1 MDDARQPDTA
11 PPPSHVDVTADRPA
25 ATKRILLEAR
35 DIRKRFGDI
44 EILKGVSLTVSE
56 REVVVII
63 GPSGCGKS
71 TFLRCL
77 NHLERYESGEV
88 LLGGST
94 VSRGTPANHRAS
106 REEQK
111 VIQSLRRRVGMVFQQ
126 FNLFLHMDVWHNVIA
141 GPMTVLGKSR
151 AEADAAAE
159 QALRK
164 VGMLER
170 GHAMP
175 IELSGGQ
182 QQRVA
187 IARSLAMDP
196 DMVLF
201 DEPTSALDP
210 KLTKEVFRVI
220 RDLAY
225 EGMTMALVTHD
236 MDFARDVAD
245 RVVYFYEGRIN
256 AQGTAEQILD
266 GQPTPELQAFLCD
279 D

>member
-1 MDDARQPDTA
+1 MHAESGWQNKAGGPASTGGGPA
-11 PPPSHVDVTADRPA
+11 PTDRV
-25 ATKRILLEAR
+25 LLEAR
-35 DIRKRFGDI
+35 GIRKRFGQRSV
-44 EILKGVSLTVSE
+44 LQGVSLAVRE

-77 NHLERYESGEV
+77 NHLERYDEGEV
-88 LLGGST
+88 LLDGAVIT
-94 VSRGTPANHRAS
+94 RGTPPSHHPHGD
-106 REEQK
+106 EQRR
-111 VIQSLRRRVGMVFQQ
+111 IRSLRQRVGMVFQQ
-126 FNLFLHMDVWHNVIA
+126 FNLFLHMDVWRNVTA
-141 GPMTVLGKSR
+141 GPITVQKKTR
-151 AEADAAAE
+151 AEADALAE
-159 QALRK
+159 EALRK

-170 GHAMP
+170 GTAMP
-175 IELSGGQ
+175 SELSGGQ

-187 IARSLAMDP
+187 IARSLAMSP

-220 RDLAY
+220 RELAY

-245 RVVYFYEGRIN
+245 RVVYFHEGHIN
-256 AQGTAEQILD
+256 AQGTPEHVL
-266 GQPTPELQAFLCD
+266 GERPTPELREFLAGE
-279 D
+279 

>member
-1 MDDARQPDTA
+1 MSDARHLEVTPPLAPSNTA
-11 PPPSHVDVTADRPA
+11 GDGPA
-25 ATKRILLEAR
+25 PTDRILLEAR
-35 DIRKRFGDI
+35 SIRKRFGTTEVI
-44 EILKGVSLTVSE
+44 KGVSLAVRE

-77 NHLERYESGEV
+77 NRLERYDSGEV
-88 LLGGST
+88 LLDGVT
-94 VSRGTPANHRAS
+94 VSRGSPAGHRVT
-106 REEQK
+106 RDEDK

-126 FNLFLHMDVWHNVIA
+126 FNLFLHMDVWRNVIA
-141 GPMTVLGKSR
+141 GPMVVQGKSR

-159 QALRK
+159 RALQK
-164 VGMLER
+164 VGMLDR
-170 GHAMP
+170 GQAMP

-187 IARSLAMDP
+187 IARSLAMNP

-245 RVVYFYEGRIN
+245 RVVYFHEGHIN

-266 GQPTPELQAFLCD
+266 GQPTSELQAFLCD

>member
-1 MDDARQPDTA
+1 MSDTTPPDPA
-11 PPPSHVDVTADRPA
+11 VPRA
-25 ATKRILLEAR
+25 ATISAGNGPAPTDRILLEAR
-35 DIRKRFGDI
+35 DIRKRFGDT
-44 EILKGVSLTVSE
+44 EILKSVSLAVHE

-77 NHLERYESGEV
+77 NALERYEGGEV
-88 LLGGST
+88 ILDGST
-94 VSRGTPANHRAS
+94 VSRGRLPHERVDRDA
-106 REEQK
+106 EQL
-111 VIQSLRRRVGMVFQQ
+111 IQALRRRVGMVFQQ
-126 FNLFLHMDVWHNVIA
+126 FNLFLHMDVWRNVTA
-141 GPMTVLGKSR
+141 GPTIVQGKSR

-164 VGMLER
+164 VGMLDR
-170 GHAMP
+170 AHALP
-175 IELSGGQ
+175 CELSGGQ

-245 RVVYFYEGRIN
+245 RIVYFHDGHIN

-266 GQPTPELQAFLCD
+266 AQPTPELQAFLCD

>member
-1 MDDARQPDTA
+1 MDTTA
-11 PPPSHVDVTADRPA
+11 PAPTD
-25 ATKRILLEAR
+25 RILLEAR
-35 DIRKRFGDI
+35 GLRKRFGNA
-44 EILKGVSLTVSE
+44 EILKGVSLAVRE

-88 LLGGST
+88 FLNGSR
-94 VSRGTPANHRAS
+94 VSRGTPMSHRPS
-106 REEQK
+106 RDEQR
-111 VIQSLRRRVGMVFQQ
+111 ITQSLRRHVGMVFQQ
-126 FNLFLHMDVWHNVIA
+126 FNLFLHMDVWRNVTA
-141 GPMTVLGKSR
+141 GPLIVQGKSR
-151 AEADAAAE
+151 LEADAAAE
-159 QALRK
+159 MALRK
-164 VGMLER
+164 VGMLDR

-175 IELSGGQ
+175 FELSGGQ

-187 IARSLAMDP
+187 IARSLAMNP

-245 RVVYFYEGRIN
+245 RIVYFHEGNIN
-256 AQGTAEQILD
+256 AQGTPEQILD

-279 D
+279 E

>member
-1 MDDARQPDTA
+1 MHDTPQPPAA
-11 PPPSHVDVTADRPA
+11 PPQAPA
-25 ATKRILLEAR
+25 NGNRDAAAPTDRILLEAR
-35 DIRKRFGDI
+35 DIRKRYGDT
-44 EILKGVSLTVSE
+44 EVLKGVSLAVRE

-88 LLGGST
+88 FLNGSL
-94 VSRGTPANHRAS
+94 VSRGTPTSHRPS
-106 REEQK
+106 RDEQR
-111 VIQSLRRRVGMVFQQ
+111 ITQSLRRHVGMVFQQ
-126 FNLFLHMDVWHNVIA
+126 FNLFLHMDVWRNVTA
-141 GPMTVLGKSR
+141 GPLVVQGKSR
-151 AEADAAAE
+151 GEADAAAE

-164 VGMLER
+164 VGMLDR

-175 IELSGGQ
+175 FELSGGQ

-187 IARSLAMDP
+187 IARSLAMNP

-245 RVVYFYEGRIN
+245 RVVYFHEGQIN

>member
-1 MDDARQPDTA
+1 MNDAIPPYDALPQP
-11 PPPSHVDVTADRPA
+11 PA
-25 ATKRILLEAR
+25 NTGGDGPTPTDRILLEAR
-35 DIRKRFGDI
+35 LIRKRFGDV
-44 EILKGVSLTVSE
+44 EILKGVSLAVRE
-56 REVVVII
+56 RDVVVII

-77 NHLERYESGEV
+77 NHLERFESGEV

-94 VSRGTPANHRAS
+94 VSRGTPANHRAG
-106 REEQK
+106 RDEQK
-111 VIQSLRRRVGMVFQQ
+111 AIQSLRRRVGMVFQQ

-159 QALRK
+159 EALRK

-175 IELSGGQ
+175 VELSGGQ

-187 IARSLAMDP
+187 IARSLAMNP

-245 RVVYFYEGRIN
+245 RIVYFHEGHIN

-266 GQPTPELQAFLCD
+266 GQPTPELQSFLSD